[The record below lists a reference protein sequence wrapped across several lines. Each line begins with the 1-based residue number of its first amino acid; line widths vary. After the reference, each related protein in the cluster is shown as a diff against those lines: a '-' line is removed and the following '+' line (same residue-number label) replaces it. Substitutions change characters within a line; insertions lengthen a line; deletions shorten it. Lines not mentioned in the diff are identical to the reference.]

1 MDSDSTQPQL
11 TCEQRR
17 AIEYG
22 IEPPAW
28 IAPARYSNPP
38 RDHSCQQARRGQEPG
53 RSRPV
58 TQDGVWIDEYGTVRA
73 SGDFS

>member
-11 TCEQRR
+11 TCEQQR

-22 IEPPAW
+22 IDQ
-28 IAPARYSNPP
+28 RPP
-38 RDHSCQQARRGQEPG
+38 RDPSCQQPRRGQEPG
-53 RSRPV
+53 RSRPA